1 LFLLE
6 FLLNCIIGY
15 WSSSSF
21 FSNIDFLILISSL
34 LLDSHP
40 SESLSLTSSSQLN
53 NCYANRSNCSFD
65 YFNLVYFSWIDSY
78 NLSKPSSIYCVISYS
93 LKSVLEFVNSGR
105 NTYDKRLWAHFSQI
119 SKYLESK
126 ICAKHLRNFRFL
138 KTCGNIDKGILWSI

>member
-1 LFLLE
+1 MFLFE
-6 FLLNCIIGY
+6 FLLNYMIGY

-21 FSNIDFLILISSL
+21 FSRINLLILISSL
-34 LLDSHP
+34 LLES

-65 YFNLVYFSWIDSY
+65 YFSLDYFSYIDSY
-78 NLSKPSSIYCVISYS
+78 NLSKPFSINWVISYS
-93 LKSVLEFVNSGR
+93 LNSVGELVKSGR

-119 SKYLESK
+119 SRYFESK

-138 KTCGNIDKGILWSI
+138 KMSGNMVMGILWS